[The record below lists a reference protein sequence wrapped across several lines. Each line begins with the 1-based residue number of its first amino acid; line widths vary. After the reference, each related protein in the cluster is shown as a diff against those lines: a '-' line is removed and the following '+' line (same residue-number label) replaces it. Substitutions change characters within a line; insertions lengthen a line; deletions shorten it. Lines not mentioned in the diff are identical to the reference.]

1 MNNNKYEKILK
12 EGVRIEWYGVEVPEE
27 LITPLVKFASDNLIN
42 EVNKLESE
50 LEEYVGVTK
59 DKKKAYIDSLINN
72 IRNMPYTLNNDVYM
86 IKKKKID
93 KELEENKEK
102 KVTTRKKPTN
112 RKKVTS
118 NKSTKN
124 SNLIFGNNK

>member
-27 LITPLVKFASDNLIN
+27 LITPLVKFASDNLIH

-102 KVTTRKKPTN
+102 KVITRKNPTN

-118 NKSTKN
+118 SKSTKN
-124 SNLIFGNNK
+124 GNLIFGNNK